1 MMMTLLHILLTF
13 LDSLEFKRT
22 QTDLKDILLL
32 LSKVIH
38 KIDKNFKM
46 IPQKRG
52 GQVKS
57 NVHYANTNQENNNNN
72 SLPSIFPSSPLGGGG
87 GGELGNTFPFPGRN
101 SPSATL

>member
-52 GQVKS
+52 G
-57 NVHYANTNQENNNNN
+57 A
-72 SLPSIFPSSPLGGGG
+72 G
-87 GGELGNTFPFPGRN
+87 
-101 SPSATL
+101 

>member
-52 GQVKS
+52 GGRLKVMSIMQTQTKRTIVTTLS
-57 NVHYANTNQENNNNN
+57 PQY
-72 SLPSIFPSSPLGGGG
+72 SLPPHWAGV
-87 GGELGNTFPFPGRN
+87 GGE
-101 SPSATL
+101 S

>member
-1 MMMTLLHILLTF
+1 MMVTLLHILLTF

-22 QTDLKDILLL
+22 QTDLKDILSL

-38 KIDKNFKM
+38 KIDRNFKM

-52 GQVKS
+52 GRLKVM
-57 NVHYANTNQENNNNN
+57 
-72 SLPSIFPSSPLGGGG
+72 SIMQTQTKRTIITTLSPQSSSPLKKKKKKR
-87 GGELGNTFPFPGRN
+87 LGNTFPFPGRN